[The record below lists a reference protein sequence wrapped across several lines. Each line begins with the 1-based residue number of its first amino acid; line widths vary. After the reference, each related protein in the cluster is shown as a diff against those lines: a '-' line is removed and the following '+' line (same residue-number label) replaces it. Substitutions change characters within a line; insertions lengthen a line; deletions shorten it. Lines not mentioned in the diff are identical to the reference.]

1 VNKTL
6 TATLVAALAA
16 PTFAGGPVLLED
28 TEVVAER
35 PASNILIPLLAVVA
49 IGLLISSGDD
59 DEPVPPTCTTCSV
72 VF

>member
-1 VNKTL
+1 MNKTL

-16 PTFAGGPVLLED
+16 PAFAGGPVLLED

-59 DEPVPPTCTTCSV
+59 DEPVQPTCTSC
-72 VF
+72 

>member
-1 VNKTL
+1 MNKTL

-16 PTFAGGPVLLED
+16 PAFAGGPVLLED

-59 DEPVPPTCTTCSV
+59 DPVTPTSCISLC
-72 VF
+72 